1 MLIQWQL
8 DHLCIWRFFVI
19 KFEIRR
25 SWAITARTITRI
37 CRSWGLWLKSRCSW
51 RKQWFFTHLS
61 RLHNQSSKSFAS
73 STPSRV
79 TFYFLHSFFW
89 YYRNWS
95 HILVLFKYLIQAS
108 TTSFDTGIDRGF
120 NNTGVSRV
128 DGFHF
133 SKMFLLFYF

>member
-1 MLIQWQL
+1 MLIRWQL
-8 DHLCIWRFFVI
+8 DHICIWRFFVI

-89 YYRNWS
+89 YYRNFS
-95 HILVLFKYLIQAS
+95 FKKSNSGEHNLFWHRHREGFQQHRGES
-108 TTSFDTGIDRGF
+108 RWWFSFQ
-120 NNTGVSRV
+120 
-128 DGFHF
+128 
-133 SKMFLLFYF
+133 